1 MEFIRNLVNL
11 YHLLSVFNIEAD
23 LLCLLSSST
32 GAVIATIEALFAVT
46 KYGIFFF
53 CTIRMALYQPQLHC
67 LFPAYLCWLTTQHNL
82 MTVKYDFTRLWE
94 TSNGW

>member
-1 MEFIRNLVNL
+1 MEFIRNVVNL

-53 CTIRMALYQPQLHC
+53 AQSEWRFTSHNSIV
-67 LFPAYLCWLTTQHNL
+67 YLRPICAGSQHN
-82 MTVKYDFTRLWE
+82 TT
-94 TSNGW
+94 